1 VRHGMIARAGRKPA
15 ARTLIPLLLGRQHEL
30 THVEALLTAAKDGTS
45 AALLLHG
52 EPGIGKSAL
61 LRAAVQQAQELGF
74 VVLRA
79 RGYESESDIPF
90 AGLLELLTP
99 LLPLRDKI
107 PEVQARA
114 LGSALALE
122 APTPFDRFAVPAGML
137 SLLAAAAEEQPHLVV
152 VDDVQWLDDASRD
165 ALIFTARRLGAE
177 GVVAL
182 CAARVGA
189 SCSSGDV
196 LDAFAGVQQ
205 LAVSGLDDATA
216 AELLRREAR
225 HRVADD
231 VATGLVATAHGN
243 PLALT
248 EIPRGLSPDQLA
260 GREPLAGPVPAG
272 QHIEQAFARQLA
284 DLPEPTREALLIASA
299 MQTGRHDLFVAA
311 LAARGLAP
319 DALDPAISAGL
330 IAIDG
335 RVDFFHPLLRSAIYH
350 AADPVRRRSVHAT
363 LARMPGAPSRR
374 AWHLAA
380 AADAPDEE
388 VAAALEVAAGEARAR
403 GGLISGARAYE
414 RAASLSTDDG
424 SRARR
429 LLEAASDFAQ
439 GGLADHALA
448 LVSTA
453 QELVPG
459 GALATEVVRIRGRV
473 EMRRGAPGVAHDLL
487 VAEADRI
494 EHDHPGAAASLLVE
508 AAVAHMMTGDMEAL
522 VATGDRARALLGGQD
537 GNADPVVEVLAG
549 VLVGEAHAA
558 LGHEDEADALLDPA
572 LPFLTSEHVLA
583 MPSELVGMAGQCAI
597 WYERWDRATAV
608 LDHLVTTARESSAI
622 NHLIYPLAAHSI
634 LDFRRGRWGAA
645 LADAGEAAR
654 LARETGL
661 KPLLTFALS
670 VLAHVEAGMGRRDD
684 ARAHAREA
692 VHLGELLGGAAI
704 TTYAINALAFDALGA
719 GEAEVAS
726 ELYDRAFRI
735 AVRLH
740 TQRGVVQFGADR
752 VETLARL
759 GRTDAAFQALEE
771 FADTPGGGHWALGAL
786 ARCRGILADKG
797 SEHHFQTA
805 LSHHQHDGQ
814 PFERARTQLA
824 YGERLRRD
832 RRRADA
838 REQLSE
844 ALETFER
851 LGAAPWANRAR
862 VELRATGGAAAEGDA
877 AEKEAVAAAGLQ
889 ELTAHE
895 LQIARLVAY
904 GMTNREVAAKL
915 FLSPKTIEYHLSQIY
930 RKLDLRSRTQL
941 ASLMA
946 QEMPEP
952 SKTAA

>member
-1 VRHGMIARAGRKPA
+1 
-15 ARTLIPLLLGRQHEL
+15 LLLGRQHEL
-30 THVEALLTAAKDGTS
+30 THIEGLLTGAKDGTS

-61 LRAAVQQAQELGF
+61 LRAASEQAAELGF

-99 LLPLRDKI
+99 LLALRDKI

-122 APTPFDRFAVPAGML
+122 PPTPFDRFAVPAGML
-137 SLLAAAAEEQPHLVV
+137 SLLAAAAEEQPYLVV
-152 VDDVQWLDDASRD
+152 ADDVQWFDDASRD

-177 GVVAL
+177 GVVLL
-182 CAARVGA
+182 CAARVGGA
-189 SCSSGDV
+189 TADPV
-196 LDAFAGVQQ
+196 LEAFTGVET

-216 AELLRREAR
+216 AELLRREAP

-231 VATGLVATAHGN
+231 VASDLVATAHGN

-260 GREPLAGPVPAG
+260 GREPLAGPIAAG
-272 QHIEQAFARQLA
+272 ERIDQAFARQLA
-284 DLPEPTREALLIASA
+284 DLPQDTREALLVAAA
-299 MQTGRHDLFVAA
+299 MQTGRYDLFVMA
-311 LAARGLAP
+311 LDKRGLPA

-335 RVDFFHPLLRSAIYH
+335 SIDFFHPLLRSAIYH
-350 AADPVRRRSVHAT
+350 AADPVQRRSVHAI
-363 LARMPGAPSRR
+363 LARLPGGAPARR

-403 GGLISGARAYE
+403 GGVTAGARAFE

-424 SRARR
+424 ARARR

-439 GGLADHALA
+439 GGLVDHALA

-459 GALATEVVRIRGRV
+459 GALATEVVRVRGRV
-473 EMRRGAPGVAHDLL
+473 EMRRGAPTIAHDLL
-487 VAEADRI
+487 VCEADRI
-494 EHDHPGAAASLLVE
+494 EADNPGAAASLLVE

-522 VATGDRARALLGGQD
+522 VATGDRARALLPAGE
-537 GNADPVVEVLAG
+537 NPVIEVLAN

-583 MPSELVGMAGQCAI
+583 VPSELIGMAGQCAI

-608 LDHLVTTARESSAI
+608 LDHLVSTAREAAAI
-622 NHLIYPLAAHSI
+622 NHLIYPLTAHSV

-645 LADAGEAAR
+645 LADAGEAER

-670 VLAHVEAGMGRRDD
+670 VLAHVEAGTGRRED

-692 VHLGELLGGAAI
+692 VHLGELLGGDAM
-704 TTYAINALAFDALGA
+704 TTYALNALAFDALSA
-719 GEAEVAS
+719 GEVEIAS
-726 ELYDRAFRI
+726 EFYDRVHRI
-735 AVRLH
+735 AARLH

-752 VETLARL
+752 VEALARL
-759 GRTDAAFQALEE
+759 GRTDEAFQALEQ

-786 ARCRGILADKG
+786 ARCRGILADKNAE
-797 SEHHFQTA
+797 SHFQTA
-805 LSHHQHDGQ
+805 LTHHQQDGQ
-814 PFERARTQLA
+814 PFEKARTQLA

-832 RRRADA
+832 RRRGDA

-844 ALETFER
+844 ALEAFER
-851 LGAAPWANRAR
+851 LGAAPWADRTR

-877 AEKEAVAAAGLQ
+877 AEKSAVAAAGLE

-946 QEMPEP
+946 QEMPET
-952 SKTAA
+952 SKSAA